1 MYFTLFS
8 CYNDKSDSIKIN
20 QKNDS
25 INNHNSCCENSR
37 NNFLLN
43 VPDAHH
49 SVKISNHD
57 TNFTNVVTDEMIFIE
72 GGEFMMGSVEERF
85 ALQREFPR
93 HRVSVT
99 SFFMDAH
106 EVTNYE
112 FKKFVQET
120 GYITVAEK
128 HIDWNDLKKQLP
140 PNTPKLN
147 DEQLEPGSMV
157 FMAPK
162 SVRNLIDYSQWWYWL
177 KGANWKHPHG
187 PESSIEGMDNY
198 PVVHIAYSDALAYSS
213 WCGKRLP
220 TEAEWEWAARG
231 GLENKIYP
239 WGNELVDDGSPKCNY
254 WSGVFPI
261 SNDARDGFKL
271 IAPVKQFPPNGYGLY
286 DMAGNVWEICA
297 DWFDTRYYETFDRLS
312 TVKDPKGPKTWSYS
326 LEPYDPKRVIR
337 GGSYLCND
345 SYCSSYR
352 VSARMPYSEET
363 GMSHVGFRCVKDI

>member
-1 MYFTLFS
+1 MHFTLFS

-20 QKNDS
+20 LKNDS

-49 SVKISNHD
+49 SVEISNQD

-93 HRVSVT
+93 HSVSVT

-162 SVRNLIDYSQWWYWL
+162 TARNLIDYSQWWYWI

-198 PVVHIAYSDALAYSS
+198 PVVHIAYSDAIAYSN

-297 DWFDTRYYETFDRLS
+297 DWFDARYYETFDRHR

>member
-1 MYFTLFS
+1 MHLALFS

-25 INNHNSCCENSR
+25 IYNHNSCCENSR

-43 VPDAHH
+43 VPDSHRDLE
-49 SVKISNHD
+49 ISNHD
-57 TNFTNVVTDEMIFIE
+57 TNFIDVVTDEMIFIE

-162 SVRNLIDYSQWWYWL
+162 TARNLIDYSQWWYWI

-198 PVVHIAYSDALAYSS
+198 PVVHIAYSDAQAYSS

-297 DWFDTRYYETFDRLS
+297 DWFDARYYETFDRYN